1 MHPFKFKSYFWR
13 ILSTIGVVSI
23 GFLVIMVSTLAYYM
37 VIPLGHRATDDLTSV
52 MTHAAETWGSLPA
65 VERAAFAEK
74 MRQKH
79 ELVLKSADAP
89 LPDSANVLPY
99 LLFLEA
105 SLNKQLDDEIRLKTS
120 TDRKGEEW
128 FWVDIPVS
136 SEILRIGFPRSRIG
150 VKPPAAFFI
159 LLLTGVYLTF
169 ITAVILTRRL
179 TTHIDKLYL
188 AAQSI
193 GKGQWPDPIE
203 EEGPEEL
210 VVLAREFNRMS
221 IQVRELLANRTTL
234 LAGIAHDLRTPL
246 TQVQLALAMLPNDGG
261 DPGLMESIRSDLEQI
276 NKLIGETLSISLE
289 LVEEKEEPTDIVPVL
304 GKIVESYQKD
314 GAVIEISSGRPCC
327 QTVYPLAIRRILTNL
342 LENAVRYGAG
352 KPVQIACGCANK
364 ANIVRIMDRGP
375 GIPQEHTEAVFRP
388 FHRLE
393 ASRGS
398 STGGSGLGLAIVR
411 QLANAHGWKV
421 QLKPRPGGGTT
432 AELSMPCN
440 REKGADLFPESD
452 DQFVSG
458 A

>member
-1 MHPFKFKSYFWR
+1 MQPFSFQSYFWK
-13 ILSTIGVVSI
+13 ILFTIGVVSI
-23 GFLVIMVSTLAYYM
+23 GFLVIMLSTLAYYM
-37 VIPLGHRATDDLTSV
+37 VIPLGHRATDDLASV
-52 MTHAAETWGSLPA
+52 MTHAAERWGSLPA
-65 VERAAFAEK
+65 AERGVFIEK
-74 MRQKH
+74 MQQKH
-79 ELVLKSADAP
+79 DLVLTSADTP
-89 LPDSANVLPY
+89 LPDSTNLLPY

-105 SLNKQLDDEIRLKTS
+105 SLNNQLDEDTRLKTS
-120 TDRKGEEW
+120 TDKNGEEW
-128 FWVDIPVS
+128 FWTDIPVS
-136 SEILRIGFPRSRIG
+136 DEILRIGFSRSRIG

-179 TTHIDKLYL
+179 TAHIDKLYL
-188 AAQSI
+188 AAKSI

-276 NKLIGETLSISLE
+276 NNLIAETLSISLE
-289 LVEEKEEPTDIVPVL
+289 LVEEREELTDIGPVL
-304 GKIVESYQKD
+304 GKIVKSLQKD
-314 GAVIEISSGRPCC
+314 GVEIEYSCNKPCC
-327 QTVYPLAIRRILTNL
+327 QITYPLALRRILTNL
-342 LENAVRYGAG
+342 LENAVRYGEG
-352 KPVQIACGCANK
+352 EPVQIACACENNANV
-364 ANIVRIMDRGP
+364 IRIMDRGP
-375 GIPQEHTEAVFRP
+375 GIPREQKEAVFRP

-411 QLANAHGWKV
+411 QLANAHAWTV
-421 QLKPRPGGGTT
+421 QLKPRPGGGTI
-432 AELSMPCN
+432 AELSMPC
-440 REKGADLFPESD
+440 S
-452 DQFVSG
+452 
-458 A
+458 